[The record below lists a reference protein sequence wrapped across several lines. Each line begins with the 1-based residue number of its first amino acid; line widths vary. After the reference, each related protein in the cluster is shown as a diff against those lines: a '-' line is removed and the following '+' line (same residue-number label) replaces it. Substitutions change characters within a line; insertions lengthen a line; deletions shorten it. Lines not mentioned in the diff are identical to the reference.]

1 VPFILDPVPN
11 PNVQRAFDML
21 VAYQQ
26 GDDEKLREV
35 IHPEGEV
42 HGAPGIVNAGTYHG
56 FEGFQQWVSQ
66 WEEAWDEISYEL
78 GELVEVDEAVLVA
91 PVHIVGRGA
100 GSGVEIDRTFG
111 WLYQW
116 EDGLLVRFHVY
127 PSTEDAV
134 AAAQGLVRERA

>member
-1 VPFILDPVPN
+1 MPFILDRVPN

-56 FEGFQQWVSQ
+56 F
-66 WEEAWDEISYEL
+66 
-78 GELVEVDEAVLVA
+78 
-91 PVHIVGRGA
+91 
-100 GSGVEIDRTFG
+100 
-111 WLYQW
+111 
-116 EDGLLVRFHVY
+116 
-127 PSTEDAV
+127 
-134 AAAQGLVRERA
+134 